1 MSHMSLLET
10 HARYSVAISILNSF
24 RHWLIGRDGAALGP
38 EVKNILS
45 ESLEMS
51 ESQNLSDKM
60 VLYSFHGF
68 GSHQHAAAIELSEA
82 ISNVLDQVDQDKRQA
97 YLDALR
103 KAIESDD
110 IHALDQAEATHATQ
124 FVTQAM
130 YVIDSQE
137 EIGTPSVFTPKDL

>member
-10 HARYSVAISILNSF
+10 HARYSVAISILNKL
-24 RHWLIGRDGAALGP
+24 RHWLIGRNGAPLG
-38 EVKNILS
+38 EEDKNILL

-68 GSHQHAAAIELSEA
+68 GSHQDAAAIELSDA
-82 ISNVLDQVDQDKRQA
+82 ITNVLEQVDQNKRRT

-103 KAIESDD
+103 KALESED
-110 IHALDQAEATHATQ
+110 IDALDPAETALAIE

-130 YVIDSQE
+130 YVIDSRE
-137 EIGTPSVFTPKDL
+137 EIGAPSIFTPKDL

>member
-1 MSHMSLLET
+1 MSHMSLLEA

-24 RHWLIGRDGAALGP
+24 RHWLIGRDDAALGP

-68 GSHQHAAAIELSEA
+68 GSHQVAAAIELSEA
-82 ISNVLDQVDQDKRQA
+82 ITNVLEQVDQEKRGA
-97 YLDALR
+97 YLDAL
-103 KAIESDD
+103 KEAIESED
-110 IHALDQAEATHATQ
+110 IDALDPDETTLAIE

-130 YVIDSQE
+130 YVIDSKE
-137 EIGTPSVFTPKDL
+137 ETGASSIL

>member
-1 MSHMSLLET
+1 MSHMSLLEA

-24 RHWLIGRDGAALGP
+24 RHWLIGRDDAALGP

-82 ISNVLDQVDQDKRQA
+82 ISNVLEQVDQDKRQI

-103 KAIESDD
+103 KAIESQD

>member
-103 KAIESDD
+103 KAIESED

-137 EIGTPSVFTPKDL
+137 EIGTPSIFTPKDL

>member
-24 RHWLIGRDGAALGP
+24 RHWLIRREGASLRK
-38 EVKNILS
+38 EDRELLL
-45 ESLEMS
+45 ESLEIS

-68 GSHQHAAAIELSEA
+68 GSHQHSAAIELSEA
-82 ISNVLDQVDQDKRQA
+82 VNKVLEQ
-97 YLDALR
+97 LDEGVRGEHLNSLR
-103 KAIESDD
+103 KALESESLDD
-110 IHALDQAEATHATQ
+110 LSEAEKGLVTE
-124 FVTQAM
+124 FVTKAM

-137 EIGTPSVFTPKDL
+137 DPGTQNIFAPRDL